1 MDLKDTL
8 LIGDQTV
15 LHFKT
20 TVPKGVKYLF
30 PTPDNPVVQG
40 VELVGKP
47 QIDTL
52 QNRGGELVL
61 DTKVTLTSFD
71 SGSYVLPPFPAYLS
85 KADGTI
91 DTVWYDGGRLEVKT
105 IQIDTTAFKP
115 YDIKGQQT
123 YKYTVGEFIPWFAIL
138 LAIVALFYLGYKL
151 FKNYKEKKSL
161 FKKAEPLDPPHIIAL
176 RNLERIR
183 SEKLWQNNQEKRYYT
198 EIVDTIRQ
206 YLEQRYGIQTMEK
219 TSAEILEMLSKF
231 DIESKVYKELEEL
244 FHVSDL
250 VKFAKYKAT
259 QLENEEAIPIA
270 VRFINSTFLQGM
282 EEDKDKNQDDQEDKE
297 RRD

>member
-1 MDLKDTL
+1 M
-8 LIGDQTV
+8 
-15 LHFKT
+15 
-20 TVPKGVKYLF
+20 
-30 PTPDNPVVQG
+30 
-40 VELVGKP
+40 
-47 QIDTL
+47 
-52 QNRGGELVL
+52 
-61 DTKVTLTSFD
+61 
-71 SGSYVLPPFPAYLS
+71 
-85 KADGTI
+85 
-91 DTVWYDGGRLEVKT
+91 
-105 IQIDTTAFKP
+105 
-115 YDIKGQQT
+115 
-123 YKYTVGEFIPWFAIL
+123 
-138 LAIVALFYLGYKL
+138 
-151 FKNYKEKKSL
+151 
-161 FKKAEPLDPPHIIAL
+161 

>member
-105 IQIDTTAFKP
+105 IQIDTTTFKP

-151 FKNYKEKKSL
+151 LRIIKRKSHFSKKL
-161 FKKAEPLDPPHIIAL
+161 NLLTPLI
-176 RNLERIR
+176 
-183 SEKLWQNNQEKRYYT
+183 
-198 EIVDTIRQ
+198 
-206 YLEQRYGIQTMEK
+206 
-219 TSAEILEMLSKF
+219 
-231 DIESKVYKELEEL
+231 
-244 FHVSDL
+244 
-250 VKFAKYKAT
+250 
-259 QLENEEAIPIA
+259 
-270 VRFINSTFLQGM
+270 
-282 EEDKDKNQDDQEDKE
+282 
-297 RRD
+297 